1 MCSLTAESDC
11 RLLEEDDV
19 VANKLLMTLN
29 SLFLVVATK
38 PSFKEILIGS
48 PFLPENQSS
57 ASTDGSGPIVSG

>member
-1 MCSLTAESDC
+1 MFSYLAV
-11 RLLEEDDV
+11 RLSVGRGDDV
-19 VANKLLMTLN
+19 VAIKLLMTLN

-38 PSFKEILIGS
+38 PSFKEIRIGS